1 MNARTVYNEVL
12 AAGGRLWIESGKLK
26 VGAPAPLPDALV
38 GEIRAAK
45 LDLLKLLAEPA
56 EARRRRVRDML
67 ARNPKLRLAVVTT
80 EEANAVI
87 VTIGR
92 RAVNGRGF
100 TADLTIDRAKYDGV
114 VLLKLVEKYAG
125 RAWPETEGNA

>member
-1 MNARTVYNEVL
+1 
-12 AAGGRLWIESGKLK
+12 
-26 VGAPAPLPDALV
+26 
-38 GEIRAAK
+38 
-45 LDLLKLLAEPA
+45 
-56 EARRRRVRDML
+56 ML
-67 ARNPKLRLAVVTT
+67 ARNPKLRLAVVNT

-87 VTIGR
+87 VSIGR